1 MPERGRDAYS
11 ARDYQ
16 RSVAPSTS
24 RASAAASVRSRSQT
38 APSESRS
45 LIERALTPSFVSVG
59 SGLSSAIGGAM
70 RELVAGKIEGGGTPV
85 RDAGGMVIGVM
96 QNGSYTG
103 RPRDLGPNG
112 SEDGSVSV
120 SASGGQAAQM
130 GAAAPQPLAQPL
142 AQPQAQ
148 AVVRRSALVKQIEA
162 ENRRRR
168 LAGMRMLGARSLLS
182 GGQMQADTLGA

>member
-1 MPERGRDAYS
+1 MTSAGRSYASS
-11 ARDYQ
+11 ASNYK
-16 RSVAPSTS
+16 SAATS
-24 RASAAASVRSRSQT
+24 RASAAASVRSRSQS

-120 SASGGQAAQM
+120 AASGGQAAQM
-130 GAAAPQPLAQPL
+130 GAAAPQP
-142 AQPQAQ
+142 QAETG
-148 AVVRRSALVKQIEA
+148 VRRSALVKQIEA